1 MRESIRKYLTLRW
14 LAAVVAVTPILPLV
28 TGAVVVGD
36 LLARRGAPAAQAA
49 VAPVQGAPATF
60 ADLVERLSPAVVN
73 IRVTKVERMAFEGPG
88 MDEDSPLGRFF
99 GRFNGNGPQ
108 GRPVPQQGAGSGF
121 IISLDGY
128 VVTNN
133 HVVDGAREIVV
144 TLADRDEYPASVV
157 GRDPK
162 TDLALL
168 KITPKK
174 ALPAVALGD
183 SDGLRVG
190 DWVVAIGNPF
200 GLANTVTA
208 GIVSAKGRVLGAGPY
223 DDFIQTDASINP
235 GNSGGPLFNLR
246 GEVVGINTAVA
257 ASGQGI
263 GFAIPVNTAK
273 LVVPELRDAGRVTR
287 GWLGIS
293 VQGLTNGQQKAL
305 GLPDHK
311 GALVAGVVAGGPAER
326 AGVRRG
332 DLIRRYD
339 GKRVEDSAHLPAVVA
354 ATPAGKKVT
363 ITVLRDGRE
372 QDLTATIG
380 RMPAEERS

>member
-1 MRESIRKYLTLRW
+1 MRERIRRYLTLRW
-14 LAAVVAVTPILPLV
+14 LAAAIAVTPILPLV

-36 LLARRGAPAAQAA
+36 LLTQRGAPAAQAA
-49 VAPVQGAPATF
+49 AAVQGAPPSF
-60 ADLVERLSPAVVN
+60 ADLVERFSPAVVN
-73 IRVTKVERMAFEGPG
+73 IRVTKVERTALGGPG
-88 MDEDSPLGRFF
+88 TEEDTPLGQFF
-99 GRFNGNGPQ
+99 GRFFGNGPQ
-108 GRPVPQQGAGSGF
+108 GQPVPQRGAGSGF
-121 IISLDGY
+121 ILSKDGY

-133 HVVDGAREIVV
+133 HVVEGAREIVV
-144 TLADRDEYPASVV
+144 TLADRDEYPATVV

-168 KITPKK
+168 KINPKK
-174 ALPAVALGD
+174 DLPAATLGD
-183 SDGLRVG
+183 SGGVRVG

-208 GIVSAKGRVLGAGPY
+208 GIVSAKGRVIGAGPY

-246 GEVVGINTAVA
+246 GEVVGINTAVV

-273 LVVPELRDAGRVTR
+273 LVVPELKAAGRVTR

-293 VQGLTNGQQKAL
+293 VQEVTNDLQKAL
-305 GLPDHK
+305 ALPDRK
-311 GALVAGVVAGGPAER
+311 GALVAGIASGGPAER
-326 AGVRRG
+326 AGLRPG
-332 DLIRRYD
+332 DLIRRYG
-339 GKRVEDSAHLPAVVA
+339 GKSVEDSAHLPAVVA

-363 ITVLRDGRE
+363 IAVLRDGRE
-372 QDLTATIG
+372 QDLVVTIG